1 MSGLINDFKYGFR
14 QLQKSPGFTFIAILT
29 LAIGISANIAMF
41 SVVNAVLLRPL
52 PFADPDRL
60 VVVQQHNEQFGV
72 TTWFSYPDFL
82 DFKEQNQVFEDFAA
96 YNVARFDVS
105 EQDGICKVDGA
116 TVTGNFF
123 SLLKVSA
130 CLGRT
135 FTQADEPQNS
145 GSLAVISHDFWQ
157 SKFAQDNK
165 VLSRTIALNDKIYTI
180 IGVLPAGFSYPDMIG
195 NAQVWTVL
203 NPTDE
208 QSTSRIYTWLRTVGR
223 LKAEL
228 SIEQALLLLNQLH
241 RRLTQTYGMPDGE
254 VLMHGLCDM
263 VVRDVRTTL
272 WVLSVIV
279 GFILL
284 IVCANVANLCLAR
297 ASTRDKEIAIRG
309 ALGANRLR
317 LLRQFTTES
326 TLLSLAGGIIGLFI
340 TVWMISVFRVK
351 IVDFVPMADSIRI
364 DLSVLLFGLGIS
376 LLVGIFLGITPFW
389 FMQRCRLTN
398 VLTERRSSSVHHT
411 RFSHIL
417 VAGQIAIA
425 LILSIGMGLM
435 IRSMMR
441 FSSAD
446 TGFNRENL
454 ITFNIGM
461 DQRDEP
467 QRYQFICNFLGRLSS
482 LPYVKGVSTD
492 SSMPCSIKGACAIV
506 TAEGYTSP
514 DGKPVWVPFHTVGPD
529 YFKTLQ
535 IPIQRGRDISL
546 EEHQK
551 KEKVVVISESLAR
564 QFWPNQNAIDKELSF
579 SGQPYRV
586 VGVVGDM
593 IQGDIKGGKC
603 NHMFVPFDT
612 MTMSKNSDL
621 KVVVRAVFDQGMVVE
636 QARVILRDI
645 DPTLPLYDVSTFKA
659 QMNAYLSQERFTT
672 TFLTV
677 FASIALLLIVIG
689 IYGVVSYAVTQRT
702 REIGI
707 RMALGAHKTGILAM
721 ILKQGLVLLM
731 IGLVVGIAGALG
743 LTRFLAGFLYEVN
756 TTDPL
761 SFVLAPLIITI
772 VSMLACWIPAR
783 RAAKVDPMEALR
795 YE

>member
-1 MSGLINDFKYGFR
+1 MSKLMNDVRYASR
-14 QLQKSPGFTFIAILT
+14 HLCKSPGFTLVAVLT
-29 LAIGISANIAMF
+29 LALGIGANITMF
-41 SVVNAVLLRPL
+41 SVVNAILLRPL
-52 PFADPDRL
+52 PFENPDRL
-60 VVVQQHNEQFGV
+60 VVVQQHNKQFDI

-82 DFKEQNQVFEDFAA
+82 DFKEQNQAFEDLAA
-96 YNVARFDVS
+96 YTAARFDVP
-105 EQDGICKVDGA
+105 EHDGICKIDGA
-116 TVTGNFF
+116 TVSSNFF
-123 SLLKVSA
+123 SLLRVSA

-135 FTQADEPQNS
+135 FTQADQQQNS
-145 GSLAVISHDFWQ
+145 TSLAVISHDFWQ
-157 SKFAQDNK
+157 SKFAQDK
-165 VLSRTIALNDKIYTI
+165 EVVSQTITLNDKIHTI

-203 NPTDE
+203 NPTNE

-223 LKAEL
+223 LKAGL
-228 SIEQALLLLNQLH
+228 SIEQALPLLNQLH

-254 VLMHGLCDM
+254 VQMHGLCDM

-272 WVLSVIV
+272 WLLSVIV

-297 ASTRDKEIAIRG
+297 ASTRDREVAIRG
-309 ALGANRLR
+309 ALGANKLQ

-326 TLLSLAGGIIGLFI
+326 VLLSLAGGAAGLII
-340 TVWMISVFRVK
+340 TVCTIILFRVK
-351 IVDFVPMADSIRI
+351 ISGFVPLADSIGI
-364 DLSVLLFGLGIS
+364 DPSVLIFGLGIS
-376 LLVGIFLGITPFW
+376 LLVGIFIGIAPFW
-389 FMQRCRLTN
+389 FMQRCRLTD
-398 VLTERRSSSVHHT
+398 VLTERRSSSVHHA
-411 RFSHIL
+411 RLSNML

-425 LILSIGMGLM
+425 LVLSIGMSLM

-454 ITFNIGM
+454 MTFSIGM

-467 QRYQFICNFLGRLSS
+467 QRYQFIRNFQSRLSS

-492 SSMPCSIKGACAIV
+492 SSMPCSTMGACAIV

-514 DGKPVWVPFHTVGPD
+514 DGKPVWVPFHNVGPD

-535 IPIQRGRDISL
+535 IPIQSGRDISL
-546 EEHQK
+546 EEHQE
-551 KEKVVVISESLAR
+551 KERVVVISESLAR
-564 QFWPNQNAIDKELSF
+564 QFWPNQNAIDRELTF

-586 VGVVGDM
+586 VGIVGDM
-593 IQGDIKGGKC
+593 IQGDVKGGKC
-603 NHMFVPFDT
+603 NHMFLPFDT
-612 MTMSKNSDL
+612 MTMREHSDL
-621 KVVVRAVFDQGMVVE
+621 KVVVRASSDPGMFVE
-636 QARVILRDI
+636 QARAILRDI
-645 DPTLPLYDVSTFKA
+645 DATLPLYDISTFKA
-659 QMNAYLSQERFTT
+659 QMNRYLSQERFTT
-672 TFLTV
+672 IFLVV

-707 RMALGAHKTGILAM
+707 RMALGAHKIGILAM
-721 ILKQGLVLLM
+721 ILKQGLILLM
-731 IGLVVGIAGALG
+731 VGLVVGVAGAIG
-743 LTRFLAGFLYEVN
+743 LTRFLAGYLYDVS
-756 TTDPL
+756 TTDPV

-772 VSMLACWIPAR
+772 VSMLACFVPAG
-783 RAAKVDPMEALR
+783 RAAKTDPMEALR

>member
-1 MSGLINDFKYGFR
+1 MTTIFSDIKYAFR
-14 QLQKSPGFTFIAILT
+14 QLRKSPGFTFIAVLT
-29 LAIGISANIAMF
+29 LAVGISANITMF
-41 SVVNAVLLRPL
+41 SAVNAILLRPL
-52 PFADPDRL
+52 PFENPDRL
-60 VVVQQHNEQFGV
+60 VVVQQHNKQFDI

-96 YNVARFDVS
+96 YTAARFDVP
-105 EQDGICKVDGA
+105 EQGGVCKIDGA
-116 TVTGNFF
+116 TVSSNFF
-123 SLLKVSA
+123 SLLDVSA

-135 FTQADEPQNS
+135 FTQADQQQSNA
-145 GSLAVISHDFWQ
+145 SLALISHEFWQ
-157 SKFAQDNK
+157 SKFAQDNE
-165 VLSRTIALNDKIYTI
+165 VLSRTITLNDKIYTI

-203 NPTDE
+203 NPIDE

-228 SIEQALLLLNQLH
+228 SIEQALPLLNQLH

-297 ASTRDKEIAIRG
+297 ASTRDKEVAIRG

-317 LLRQFTTES
+317 LFRQFTTES
-326 TLLSLAGGIIGLFI
+326 TLLSLAGGVIGLFI

-351 IVDFVPMADSIRI
+351 IAGFVPMADSIRI
-364 DLSVLLFGLGIS
+364 VPSVLLFGLGIS
-376 LLVGIFLGITPFW
+376 LLVGIFIGITPFW

-398 VLTERRSSSVHHT
+398 VLKERRSSSVHHA
-411 RFSHIL
+411 RFSYIL
-417 VAGQIAIA
+417 ISGQIAMA
-425 LILSIGMGLM
+425 LVLSIGMGLM

-461 DQRDEP
+461 DQIDET

-492 SSMPCSIKGACAIV
+492 SSMPCSTMGACAIV

-514 DGKPVWVPFHTVGPD
+514 DGKPVWVPFHTVGPN

-535 IPIQRGRDISL
+535 IPIQSGRVISL
-546 EEHQK
+546 EEHQN
-551 KEKVVVISESLAR
+551 KEKVVVISESLAQ
-564 QFWPNQNAIDKELSF
+564 QFWPNQNAIDRELSF

-586 VGVVGDM
+586 VGIVRDM

-603 NHMFVPFDT
+603 NHMFLPFDT
-612 MTMSKNSDL
+612 MTMRKHSDL
-621 KVVVRAVFDQGMVVE
+621 KVVVRATSDPGTVVE
-636 QARVILRDI
+636 QARAILRDI
-645 DPTLPLYDVSTFKA
+645 EVTLPLYDVSTFKA
-659 QMNAYLSQERFTT
+659 QMNRYMSQERFTT
-672 TFLTV
+672 TFLMV

-689 IYGVVSYAVTQRT
+689 IYGVVSYTVAQRT

-707 RMALGAHKTGILAM
+707 RIALGARKVGILAM
-721 ILKQGLVLLM
+721 VLKRGLTLLVV
-731 IGLVVGIAGALG
+731 GLVVGVAGAIG
-743 LTRFLAGFLYEVN
+743 LTRFLSSYLYEVS
-756 TTDPL
+756 TTDPV
-761 SFVLAPLIITI
+761 SFVLAPLVITV
-772 VSMLACWIPAR
+772 VSMLACFIPAY
-783 RAAKVDPMEALR
+783 RATRTNPMETLR